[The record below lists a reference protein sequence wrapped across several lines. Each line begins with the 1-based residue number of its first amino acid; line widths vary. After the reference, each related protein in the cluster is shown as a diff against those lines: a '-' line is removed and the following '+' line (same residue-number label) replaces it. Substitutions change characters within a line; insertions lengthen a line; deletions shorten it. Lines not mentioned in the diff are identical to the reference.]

1 MIDLKKLL
9 VVGVLA
15 GALIL
20 NLGGLAVAQSWE
32 DDPTLIPM
40 SGNKFLRPELVV
52 PAGTVVTWVNWDGEF
67 HDVIERTAF
76 LFESPLV
83 NTGEIWQMQFDV
95 EGTYQYVCDLHGNM
109 EGVIVVTAPV
119 AAAPAPAAAAPAA
132 TVAATRTP
140 ADPYRYSY

>member
-9 VVGVLA
+9 FAGALA
-15 GALIL
+15 GALVL
-20 NLGGLAVAQSWE
+20 NLSGLAIAQSWE

-40 SGNKFLRPELVV
+40 SGNTFLRPQVVV

-67 HDVIERTAF
+67 HDVVERTAF

-83 NTGEIWQMQFDV
+83 NSGEMWQKLFDA
-95 EGTYQYVCDLHGNM
+95 EGTYSYVCDLHANM

-119 AAAPAPAAAAPAA
+119 AAEPPPTAAAPAT

-140 ADPYRYSY
+140 ADPYRYGY